1 VASAFGTPSVVLFGP
16 VSPARWG
23 PPARDRHRTL
33 WPAPDPG
40 YRGDP
45 HGTEP
50 DPVLLQIPVADVLAA
65 AEQADVRKISPV
77 GTASVAPG
85 RR

>member
-1 VASAFGTPSVVLFGP
+1 VVLFGP

-23 PPARDRHRTL
+23 PPDRARHRAL

-45 HGTEP
+45 HGNDP
-50 DPVLLQIPVADVLAA
+50 DPVLLRISVADVLAA
-65 AEQADVRKISPV
+65 APHALRGAQTDLAA
-77 GTASVAPG
+77 TAGGAS
-85 RR
+85 